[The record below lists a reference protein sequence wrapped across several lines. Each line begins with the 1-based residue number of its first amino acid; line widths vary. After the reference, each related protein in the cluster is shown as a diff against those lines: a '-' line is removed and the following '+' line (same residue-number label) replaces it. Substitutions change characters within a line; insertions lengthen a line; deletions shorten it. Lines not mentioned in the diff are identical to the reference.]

1 MWRADSLEKTLMLGK
16 IEGRRGR
23 GWKRMKWLHDIIGS
37 MDMSVSKLWQL
48 VKDCLACRSPR
59 GHKEWDASQQLNNNI
74 QQANSI
80 YGLGF
85 SSAWLVWAS
94 TVWFYSLCKNALPW
108 EHPTDKA
115 HRGKLFGSSSHSYRK
130 AKPGQHSSLVIQISL
145 PFPNK
150 RLPGGSDSKESACN
164 AGDTGLI
171 HGSDPLE
178 KGMATHSSILA
189 WRIPWTEKPGWLQSM
204 GLQTVGQ
211 DWATKQTHTHTHK
224 LSTCLSWVWF
234 SREKSW
240 PQSVI
245 QMYTHF
251 T

>member
-1 MWRADSLEKTLMLGK
+1 MLGK

-37 MDMSVSKLWQL
+37 MDMSVSKLWQS
-48 VKDCLACRSPR
+48 VKDCLACCSPR
-59 GHKEWDASQQLNNNI
+59 GHKEWDASQQPNNNI
-74 QQANSI
+74 QQANCI
-80 YGLGF
+80 YGVGF

-171 HGSDPLE
+171 HGVGSPGEGNGNPLQYSSLE
-178 KGMATHSSILA
+178 NPMDREAWLATVHGVANSC
-189 WRIPWTEKPGWLQSM
+189 T
-204 GLQTVGQ
+204 GL
-211 DWATKQTHTHTHK
+211 
-224 LSTCLSWVWF
+224 SN
-234 SREKSW
+234 
-240 PQSVI
+240 
-245 QMYTHF
+245 
-251 T
+251 